1 MISFMNFMNKRPLD
15 EGEEEQDEKQD
26 EKLQVPTRF
35 MSWQDAIFL
44 LVIAGLVVG
53 GYYFFEYTKNKGS
66 KEFAECSAYFEA
78 KDFLASE
85 ACYEKTWHL
94 SYVSDSMEI
103 QRQHHLG
110 YITDMRAIQLDVFEM
125 VESAFLEEDS
135 LLAFEE
141 MKKMTAPMLLFEENH
156 LELWQEWSRLQAIR
170 AAISAASLPSTA
182 DSSLQ
187 Q

>member
-1 MISFMNFMNKRPLD
+1 MISFMNFMNKRPLE

-26 EKLQVPTRF
+26 EKQQMPTRF

-44 LVIAGLVVG
+44 LVIACLVVG
-53 GYYFFEYTKNKGS
+53 GYYFFQYTKNKGA
-66 KEFAECSAYFEA
+66 KEFAECGVFFDAE
-78 KDFLASE
+78 DFLASE
-85 ACYEKTWHL
+85 VCYEKTWHL

-110 YITDMRAIQLDVFEM
+110 FITDRRALQLDVFEM
-125 VESAFLEEDS
+125 VESAFLEGDS
-135 LLAFEE
+135 LLGFEE
-141 MKKMTAPMLLFEENH
+141 MKKMTAPLLLIEEDH
-156 LELWQEWSRLQAIR
+156 LKLWQEWSRLQAIR
-170 AAISAASLPSTA
+170 AAVSAASVPSIT